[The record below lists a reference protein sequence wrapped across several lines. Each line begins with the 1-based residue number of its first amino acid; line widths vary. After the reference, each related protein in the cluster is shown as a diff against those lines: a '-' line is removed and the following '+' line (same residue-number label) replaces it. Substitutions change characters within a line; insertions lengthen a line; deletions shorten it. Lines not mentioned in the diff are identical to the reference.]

1 MAAHSEAPSF
11 EVIKAASLF
20 WGAKGGM
27 LIPPPPQSKSTA
39 ESLPTQEEFH
49 KELDVIKTKVN
60 LFQEH
65 VDSYLIPY
73 LRAKV
78 TFFRGGQ
85 LSLYLH
91 EWKKL
96 TSDVNILQTIAG
108 DCIEF
113 ISQPPNQWEYPP
125 NSIQRDHKPLVD
137 KGISSLL
144 DKRVIVPC
152 AHEPGEFNSP
162 IFTVPKK
169 DGTVRLI
176 LNLKKLNSYITNSH
190 FKMDTIRT
198 ILGLV
203 TPNCWM
209 ASLDLKDA
217 YYSVRI
223 HPNFQKY
230 LKFTDN
236 GTLYK
241 YTIFPNGLS
250 ICPRKFTKMMKPPLS
265 HLRLMNHIVSGY
277 IDDLY
282 LQGSTYQKC
291 TLKVLDSIQML
302 DKIGL

>member
-20 WGAKGGM
+20 WGAKGGI
-27 LIPPPPQSKSTA
+27 LIPPEQINSRIASNPRRISQ
-39 ESLPTQEEFH
+39 
-49 KELDVIKTKVN
+49 
-60 LFQEH
+60 
-65 VDSYLIPY
+65 
-73 LRAKV
+73 R
-78 TFFRGGQ
+78 GQ

-113 ISQPPNQWEYPP
+113 ISQPPNQWAYPP
-125 NSIQRDHKPLVD
+125 NSTQRDHKPLVD
-137 KGISSLL
+137 REISSLL
-144 DKRVIVPC
+144 DKGVIVSC
-152 AHEPGEFNSP
+152 AHEPGEFISP
-162 IFTVPKK
+162 IFTVPKN

-230 LKFTDN
+230 LKFTYN

-241 YTIFPNGLS
+241 YIQFFQMAYRFALENS
-250 ICPRKFTKMMKPPLS
+250 RK
-265 HLRLMNHIVSGY
+265 
-277 IDDLY
+277 
-282 LQGSTYQKC
+282 
-291 TLKVLDSIQML
+291 
-302 DKIGL
+302 